1 MGVNV
6 VLPVVRVASSSTKDL
21 IVSVLS
27 EEWPLTAKEIHFRVN
42 KLRSVPISYQ
52 GIYKILHESLDEGL
66 LTYEKKK
73 FQIAINW
80 VEKKKAQIEDI
91 ENRLIS
97 LKGGKQSVTYTLNSY
112 KEFGR
117 FALQLFNAEAAST
130 GKDFA
135 YAYMN
140 NLWYTTLTK
149 EELDWFEKLGDLY
162 KPRVICKSNT
172 LLDKFSA
179 VFYRHCGYV
188 VKLGVN
194 YTNAHDFVVYNDFIN
209 QVYFSKPIKDSYTL
223 LSQKIR
229 SPFDLKTKALYEMCY
244 KNAKVH
250 LVVLRD
256 KDLAKELKKEIK
268 SFF

>member
-6 VLPVVRVASSSTKDL
+6 VLPVMRVASSSTKDL

-27 EEWPLTAKEIHFRVN
+27 EEWPLSMREIYFRVN
-42 KLRSVPISYQ
+42 KLRGVPISYQ
-52 GIYKILHESLDEGL
+52 GLYKILHELVDEGL
-66 LTYEKKK
+66 LVQEKKK

-80 VEKKKAQIEDI
+80 IEKKKAQIEDI
-91 ENRLIS
+91 ENRLVS
-97 LKGGKQSVTYTLNSY
+97 LKNGNESVTYTLNSY

-117 FALQLFNAEAAST
+117 FALQLFTAEAGSNPN
-130 GKDFA
+130 DFA
-135 YAYMN
+135 YAFMN

-149 EELDWFEKLGDLY
+149 EELGWFERLGASC

-179 VFYRHCGYV
+179 VFYRHCGYS

-194 YTNAHDFVVYNDFIN
+194 YVNSHDFVVYGDFVN

-223 LSQKIR
+223 LSQKIK
-229 SPFDLKTKALYEMCY
+229 SPFDLGTKELYDLCY
-244 KNAKVH
+244 KDAKVN
-250 LVVLRD
+250 LVVLRN
-256 KDLAKELKKEIK
+256 KDLAEELKREVN